1 MHGPKNI
8 WLTFDDGPHPY
19 NTDRILR
26 KLEAFNIKAT
36 FFVVGEN
43 ARKSKPLLQWAFDA
57 GHRIGN
63 HSYTHANFATLTE
76 SQMRDEIQSTDE
88 VIGEYAGSHKIFRP
102 PYGYTNA
109 KIKSVVSQLGYR
121 IVLWN
126 VDTLDW
132 DRNYQPSKW
141 VQHGLEQIRL
151 QHESKVLIHDTYN
164 TTADCL
170 DSFINHITQL
180 GNVSFEPPSS
190 L

>member
-1 MHGPKNI
+1 MHSPKNI

-26 KLEAFNIKAT
+26 KLEALNIRAT
-36 FFVVGEN
+36 FFVIGQN
-43 ARKSKPLLQWAFDA
+43 MRKSQYLVRRAFDA

-76 SQMRDEIQSTDE
+76 SQMRDEIEHTDE
-88 VIGEYAGSHKIFRP
+88 VIAEYAGSQKIFRP
-102 PYGYTNA
+102 PYGHTNA
-109 KIKSVVSQLGYR
+109 IVRSVASQLGYR

-132 DRNYQPSKW
+132 NRNYQPSKW
-141 VQHGLEQIRL
+141 IQHGLEQIRL
-151 QHESKVLIHDTYN
+151 QQDSKILIHDTYN
-164 TTADCL
+164 TTADSL
-170 DSFINHITQL
+170 DTFINHIKKL
-180 GNVSFEPPSS
+180 GNVSFEPPSR